1 MVEVVELVVVD
12 SLPLHQFLAHL
23 EEVGKPG
30 IVVVQ
35 PVVMVAV
42 GSEDWEV
49 GKTDTAVER
58 WVVRLAAGFP
68 AHWEVGISADAQLAV
83 KQAVDIQSRS
93 SLVQSVAA
101 GTFVVV

>member
-42 GSEDWEV
+42 VSE
-49 GKTDTAVER
+49 
-58 WVVRLAAGFP
+58 
-68 AHWEVGISADAQLAV
+68 H
-83 KQAVDIQSRS
+83 
-93 SLVQSVAA
+93 
-101 GTFVVV
+101 